1 MMLISISAYGQG
13 ERLNDEEITDQDIE
27 IRFLGA
33 ADPGAGAWHKPVVV
47 SIEYSIEP
55 MGEHTDKV
63 KLGSQRWEI
72 PLQPMPM
79 AVYEKCVFVIFVSD
93 VPSGFRLMEIRVRVR
108 STASNGVVVIGD
120 WSGVSH
126 VRVIGKPGNPFLTGE
141 L

>member
-1 MMLISISAYGQG
+1 MMLISMSAYGP
-13 ERLNDEEITDQDIE
+13 RRNDEEITDQDIE

-47 SIEYSIEP
+47 SIEYSTEP

-63 KLGSQRWEI
+63 KLGSQRWEL
-72 PLQPMPM
+72 PLQPVPM
-79 AVYEKCVFVIFVSD
+79 EFFEKGVFVIFVSD
-93 VPSGFRLMEIRVRVR
+93 VEPGFRLMEIRARVR

-126 VRVIGKPGNPFLTGE
+126 VRVIGKPENPFMTGSM
-141 L
+141 